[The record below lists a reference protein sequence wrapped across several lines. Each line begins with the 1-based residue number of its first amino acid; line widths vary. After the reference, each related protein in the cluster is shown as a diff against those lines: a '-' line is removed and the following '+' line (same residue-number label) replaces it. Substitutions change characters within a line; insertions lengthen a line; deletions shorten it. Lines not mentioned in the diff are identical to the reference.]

1 MVPVEVGMIKKQY
14 NRFDFGSYFN
24 NFVAH
29 NMAKD
34 PDGVI
39 EDALRPY
46 GATVGKSKNRHSKI
60 NVKWHDEKMYMMFIL
75 KWS

>member
-1 MVPVEVGMIKKQY
+1 MIKKQY
-14 NRFDFGSYFN
+14 KRFDFGSYFN

-46 GATVGKSKNRHSKI
+46 GATVAKSKNKHYKI

>member
-1 MVPVEVGMIKKQY
+1 MIKRQY

-29 NMAKD
+29 YNAAN

-39 EDALRPY
+39 EEALKPY
-46 GATVGKSKNRHSKI
+46 KATVAKSKNRHARL
-60 NVKWHDEKMYMMFIL
+60 NVKWHDPKLYTVFIL